1 MDHDIRSL
9 YLHLPFCERICAYC
23 DFPKVLTHSLSQE
36 AYFRALFNEI
46 STIHIPDD
54 SLKTIYIGGG
64 TPTEAKT
71 PLLAELL
78 SYLRLHFP
86 SVKEFTVEA
95 NPESLTSEKIRL
107 CQEYGVNRIS
117 LGAQSADDD
126 MLKRLNRNHSV
137 KDIQDAVNR
146 LQENGFENYSLDFI
160 YGLPSMTIQ
169 DLDRDL
175 DFAFSLF
182 PKHLSFYA
190 LQIEEGTLFG
200 VKKTKGESD
209 DMMALEYQHLLS
221 RLEERGFLR
230 YEVSNFAKP
239 GYESLHNL
247 TYWHDEPYYACG
259 LGAASYANHVRK
271 INTKSITDY
280 IQCKNNYTSEKIS
293 KNMEEFEF
301 LMLNLRLVKGFSL
314 SEFEARFHHPF
325 LSGYFDRIGSVKD
338 KVEISDGC
346 FRIKKEYL
354 YIMDSILLDLLPDPD

>member
-146 LQENGFENYSLDFI
+146 LRENGFENYSLDFI

-280 IQCKNNYTSEKIS
+280 IQCKNNYTSDKIS